1 MSRGGRKEPVQC
13 SQQEMAGSA
22 SAAARAL
29 YEVAQRWND
38 ATDEERRPL
47 KDLVTRLVGYP
58 CKVACQTREEEESSR
73 VEIFVLSDRTGDIDD
88 FLELQPSGAI
98 GLIYNQYDDPDE
110 RRVVKVDDRCEA
122 YNDSMGL
129 TFEEHSDS
137 EEGDE
142 DESDSEEEGEG
153 ASEKSEAAP
162 KEKND

>member
-1 MSRGGRKEPVQC
+1 
-13 SQQEMAGSA
+13 MAGMA

-29 YEVAQRWND
+29 YEVALRWND
-38 ATDEERRPL
+38 ASDDERRPL

-58 CKVACQTREEEESSR
+58 CKVACQSRAKDEEVSR

-88 FLELQPSGAI
+88 FLELQSSGAI
-98 GLIYNQYDDPDE
+98 GLIYDQYDDPDA

-137 EEGDE
+137 EEE
-142 DESDSEEEGEG
+142 DESESDGDDK
-153 ASEKSEAAP
+153 EKTEEAAEP

>member
-1 MSRGGRKEPVQC
+1 
-13 SQQEMAGSA
+13 MAGTA

-38 ATDEERRPL
+38 ATDDERKPL
-47 KDLVTRLVGYP
+47 KDLVMRLAGYP
-58 CKVACQTREEEESSR
+58 CKVACQTHAVDDEGEESPC

-88 FLELQPSGAI
+88 FLELQPSGAF
-98 GLIYNQYDDPDE
+98 GLIYDQYDDPDA
-110 RRVVKVDDRCEA
+110 RRVVKVDNRCEA

-137 EEGDE
+137 EDDE
-142 DESDSEEEGEG
+142 SESDSEEDDG
-153 ASEKSEAAP
+153 SNEKTES

>member
-1 MSRGGRKEPVQC
+1 
-13 SQQEMAGSA
+13 MAGSA

-29 YEVAQRWND
+29 YEVALRWND
-38 ATDEERRPL
+38 ASDDERRPL

-58 CKVACQTREEEESSR
+58 CKVACQTRAEDEEVSH

-98 GLIYNQYDDPDE
+98 GLIYDQYDDPDQK
-110 RRVVKVDDRCEA
+110 RVVKVDDRCEA

-142 DESDSEEEGEG
+142 DESDSDSEEEGEG
-153 ASEKSEAAP
+153 EGAGEKSEAAP